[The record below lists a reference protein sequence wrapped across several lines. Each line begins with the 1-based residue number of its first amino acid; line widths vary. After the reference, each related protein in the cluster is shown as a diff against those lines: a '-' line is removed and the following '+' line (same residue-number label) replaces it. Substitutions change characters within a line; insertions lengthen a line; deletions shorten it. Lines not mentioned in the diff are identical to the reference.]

1 MPSVKLLSE
10 TTVLQ
15 SKIILV
21 FLLKEVILDQHGILM
36 TRSENIYLV
45 GLMGAGKTTIGRQL
59 AKSLSV
65 PFYDSDKAIEE
76 STGVDIP
83 TIFEFEG
90 EEGFRYREQKMI
102 QQLTQLEGIVLATGG
117 GAILREEN
125 RRLLKENG
133 FIVYLQCSVDRILE
147 RTRRDTQRPLL
158 KTENPRER
166 IESLFAQ
173 REHLYLSCADYIID
187 TGIMQSKTVVNHIL
201 EEYRSANR

>member
-1 MPSVKLLSE
+1 MSR
-10 TTVLQ
+10 
-15 SKIILV
+15 
-21 FLLKEVILDQHGILM
+21 F
-36 TRSENIYLV
+36 ENIYLV

-59 AKSLSV
+59 ARTLKL

-90 EEGFRYREQKMI
+90 EEGFRDREHKML
-102 QQLTQLEGIVLATGG
+102 QQLTKMDGIVLATGG

-125 RRLLKENG
+125 RQLLKENG

-158 KTENPRER
+158 NTDNPRER
-166 IESLFAQ
+166 IETLFAQ
-173 REHLYLSCADYIID
+173 REPLYLSCADYKID
-187 TGIMQSKTVVNHIL
+187 TGVLQSKVVVSQIL
-201 EEYRSANR
+201 EEYKSVYR

>member
-1 MPSVKLLSE
+1 MSR
-10 TTVLQ
+10 
-15 SKIILV
+15 
-21 FLLKEVILDQHGILM
+21 F
-36 TRSENIYLV
+36 ENIYLV

-59 AKSLSV
+59 ARTLKL

-90 EEGFRYREQKMI
+90 EEGFRDREQKMI
-102 QQLTQLEGIVLATGG
+102 QQLTKMDGIVLATGG

-125 RRLLKENG
+125 RQLLKENG

-158 KTENPRER
+158 NTAEPRER
-166 IESLFAQ
+166 IETLFSQ
-173 REHLYLSCADYIID
+173 REPLYLACADYKID
-187 TGIMQSKTVVNHIL
+187 TGILQSKVVVNHIL
-201 EEYRSANR
+201 EEYKSVHR

>member
-1 MPSVKLLSE
+1 MSR
-10 TTVLQ
+10 
-15 SKIILV
+15 
-21 FLLKEVILDQHGILM
+21 F
-36 TRSENIYLV
+36 ENIYLV

-59 AKSLSV
+59 ARTLKL

-90 EEGFRYREQKMI
+90 EEGFRDREQKMI
-102 QQLTQLEGIVLATGG
+102 QQLTKMDGIVLATGG

-125 RRLLKENG
+125 RQLLKENG

-158 KTENPRER
+158 NTAEPRER
-166 IESLFAQ
+166 IELLFAQ
-173 REHLYLSCADYIID
+173 REPLYLACADYKID
-187 TGIMQSKTVVNHIL
+187 TGILQSKVVVNHIL
-201 EEYRSANR
+201 EEYKSVHR

>member
-1 MPSVKLLSE
+1 
-10 TTVLQ
+10 
-15 SKIILV
+15 
-21 FLLKEVILDQHGILM
+21 M

-59 AKSLSV
+59 ARALSV

-76 STGVDIP
+76 RTGVDIP

-90 EEGFRYREQKMI
+90 EEGFRDREQKMI
-102 QQLTQLEGIVLATGG
+102 EQMTQRDGIVLATGG

-133 FIVYLQCSVDRILE
+133 FIVYLQCSVERILE

-158 KTENPRER
+158 QTDNPRDR
-166 IESLFAQ
+166 IENLFEQ
-173 REHLYLSCADYIID
+173 REPLYLSCADFKVD
-187 TGIMQSKTVVNHIL
+187 TGVMQSKEVVSYIL
-201 EEYRSANR
+201 EEYNSLNR